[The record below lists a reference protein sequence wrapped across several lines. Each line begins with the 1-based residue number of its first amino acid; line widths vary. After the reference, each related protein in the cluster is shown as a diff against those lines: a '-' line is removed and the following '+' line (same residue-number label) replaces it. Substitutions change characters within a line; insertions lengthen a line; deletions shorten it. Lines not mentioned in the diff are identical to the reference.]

1 VTSLGVVAALS
12 RRADPTVPTR
22 RACLLV
28 GVMLVSFQMAAL
40 AAWMEV
46 KVVGVTDGDTLVV
59 LEGGKVQHRVRLAGI
74 DAPEKYQAFGAR
86 AHQALAS
93 AVFRR
98 TVMLEWHKKDRYGRL
113 VAKVTVADRD
123 IGLELIAAGLAWHYK
138 AYEREQSQSDRH
150 SYSIAESLAKQRA
163 IGLWSATSA
172 IPPWEFRRS
181 R

>member
-1 VTSLGVVAALS
+1 VTSLGVVAALW
-12 RRADPTVPTR
+12 RRADPAVPSR

-74 DAPEKYQAFGAR
+74 DAPEKHQAFGAR

-98 TVMLEWHKKDRYGRL
+98 TVMLEWYKKDRYGRL

-138 AYEREQSQSDRH
+138 AYEQEQAPADR
-150 SYSIAESLAKQRA
+150 SRYAAAEVEARRA
-163 IGLWSATSA
+163 SAGLWSNPSPV
-172 IPPWEFRRS
+172 PPWNYRAAR
-181 R
+181 

>member
-1 VTSLGVVAALS
+1 VTSLGVVAAPL
-12 RRADPTVPTR
+12 RRAALVVPPNLAR
-22 RACLLV
+22 LLV
-28 GVMLVSFQMAAL
+28 GVMLVSIHIAAL

-74 DAPEKYQAFGAR
+74 DAPEKHQAFGAR

-93 AVFRR
+93 AVFRQ
-98 TVMLEWHKKDRYGRL
+98 TVKLEWHKKDRYGRL
-113 VAKVTVADRD
+113 VAKVTVSERD
-123 IGLELIAAGLAWHYK
+123 VGLELIAAGLAWHYK
-138 AYEREQSQSDRH
+138 AYEREQSPSDRQA
-150 SYSIAESLAKQRA
+150 YSIAESRAKQQA

-172 IPPWEFRRS
+172 IPPWEFRRA